1 MGGALYL
8 TKKLHTRLLKDKQ
21 IKRTIVRRG
30 TRGGDFDI
38 HLIYMVLQCFCI
50 PQTFFWWNI
59 WYLVRGTMFSNI

>member
-50 PQTFFWWNI
+50 PQTFFLVEHMVSCSWNN
-59 WYLVRGTMFSNI
+59 VF